1 MGRHVYQRS
10 KGGSILVPMEL
21 RAQLIGGSNTPKLC
35 KIVSWKYAH
44 LSAGLVSEDM
54 GLNHGRPISCKLIQ
68 SISHHVSEIA
78 IDHEF
83 EWQYELPY
91 FNSVVTHIGIGRDG
105 TTSAIRGDGYRET
118 MCGTLSFYNSQG
130 ERLHTTYTACAPQY
144 GKKTFDTVL
153 DMEIE
158 QAKQQFPLA
167 VYVGIADGAK
177 DNWTYLH
184 PHTSVS
190 VLDYFHATEYLSDVS
205 IVLKKDKLK
214 QKEWF
219 EGACHDLKHDKKGAK
234 YLLREMIDFRDNLN
248 KLNKTGK
255 EIPETLSRT
264 ITYFENNVG
273 RMQYAKYIKKGYP
286 IGSGVTEAA
295 CKVVVKQRLNL
306 SGMKWNIDTAQQML
320 VLRGLVCTTGR
331 WEQFWK
337 HFDRQ

>member
-1 MGRHVYQRS
+1 
-10 KGGSILVPMEL
+10 MEL
-21 RAQLIGGSNTPKLC
+21 RSQLIGGSNTPKLC

-54 GLNHGRPISCKLIQ
+54 GLNHGRRMSCKLIQ
-68 SISHHVSEIA
+68 SISSHVSEIA

-130 ERLHTTYTACAPQY
+130 ERLHTTYTACAPEY

-167 VYVGIADGAK
+167 VYVGIADGAR

-219 EGACHDLKHDKKGAK
+219 DGACHDLKHDKKGA
-234 YLLREMIDFRDNLN
+234 
-248 KLNKTGK
+248 
-255 EIPETLSRT
+255 
-264 ITYFENNVG
+264 
-273 RMQYAKYIKKGYP
+273 QYAKYIKKGYP

-337 HFDRQ
+337 HFDKQ

>member
-1 MGRHVYQRS
+1 
-10 KGGSILVPMEL
+10 MEL
-21 RAQLIGGSNTPKLC
+21 RAQLIGGSNTPKLS

-54 GLNHGRPISCKLIQ
+54 GLNHGRSISCKLIQ

-83 EWQYELPY
+83 EWHYELPY

-130 ERLHTTYTACAPQY
+130 ERLHTTYTACAPEY

-153 DMEIE
+153 DMEIA
-158 QAKQQFPLA
+158 QAKQHFPLA
-167 VYVGIADGAK
+167 VYVGVADGAK
-177 DNWTYLH
+177 DNWTYLQ
-184 PHTSVS
+184 PHTNEN
-190 VLDYFHATEYLSDVS
+190 VLDYFHATEYLSNVS
-205 IVLKKDKLK
+205 IVLKKGKLK

-234 YLLREMIDFRDNLN
+234 HLLRELVDFRDSLS
-248 KLNKTGK
+248 KQDK
-255 EIPETLSRT
+255 EIPETLNRT
-264 ITYFENNVG
+264 VTYFENNLG
-273 RMQYAKYIKKGYP
+273 RMQYATYIKKGYP

-295 CKVVVKQRLNL
+295 CKVVVKQRLNQ

-331 WEQFWK
+331 WEQFWN
-337 HFDRQ
+337 HFDAA

>member
-54 GLNHGRPISCKLIQ
+54 GLNHGRRMSCKLIQ
-68 SISHHVSEIA
+68 SISSHVSEIA

-83 EWQYELPY
+83 EWHYELPY

-158 QAKQQFPLA
+158 QAKQQFPMA

-190 VLDYFHATEYLSDVS
+190 ILDYFHATEYLSDVS

-219 EGACHDLKHDKKGAK
+219 EGACHDLKHDKK
-234 YLLREMIDFRDNLN
+234 
-248 KLNKTGK
+248 
-255 EIPETLSRT
+255 
-264 ITYFENNVG
+264 
-273 RMQYAKYIKKGYP
+273 
-286 IGSGVTEAA
+286 
-295 CKVVVKQRLNL
+295 
-306 SGMKWNIDTAQQML
+306 
-320 VLRGLVCTTGR
+320 
-331 WEQFWK
+331 
-337 HFDRQ
+337 